1 MTKKNFGSGIYYGN
15 GGFQEKLDI
24 RVSEDNLK
32 RAYRIFNTLILQ
44 LEKRGFP
51 VGMEDEYNKK
61 VTFVKIQNQKI
72 HIKMYEPQK
81 RRFNPEIDKSKYGF
95 DKYVFVPTNKFT
107 LEIDEYF
114 REGSNQHR
122 AVRDTLNK
130 KIEDRLNE
138 FIIYLIQ
145 VSELH
150 RIKEIQRKQEML
162 KGQELELKRRN
173 LEKEINAEKEKVK
186 EFELQVDAF
195 YKSYQMRLY
204 IQGVKENYEKQ
215 NGIIKEGSEMFKWL
229 KWANEQADRVDP
241 LKESPPSVLDREEEL
256 SGWYF

>member
-1 MTKKNFGSGIYYGN
+1 
-15 GGFQEKLDI
+15 
-24 RVSEDNLK
+24 
-32 RAYRIFNTLILQ
+32 
-44 LEKRGFP
+44 
-51 VGMEDEYNKK
+51 
-61 VTFVKIQNQKI
+61 
-72 HIKMYEPQK
+72 MYEPQK

-122 AVRDTLNK
+122 TVRDTLNQ